1 MKDKNFYKFKADTD
15 FRRLDLLLVEYFEEI
30 GGVFSRSAIQ
40 DWIRSGSVKVNG
52 LIVKPSKN
60 IVAGETIDILIPEPA
75 KIDLSPQN
83 IPIKV
88 VYEDE
93 HIIVID
99 KEAGVVVHPA
109 PGNYSGTLVNAVLYH
124 TKGKLSS
131 IGGNSRP
138 GVVHRLDKGTS
149 GLIVMAKTDAAHLEL
164 ARQFSSKKAGRI
176 YVAVLHGC
184 PVEETGKW
192 QTFFGRHPADRKKFT
207 SKLNEG
213 KVAVTKYKV
222 IGCSSKYS
230 LVRVTLETGR
240 THQIRVHMSEH
251 GCPIVG
257 DETYCNIAADKKLIS
272 RQALHALELRLY
284 HPAYGVRLS
293 FISNLPDDISKLIKG
308 LDLDV
313 KM

>member
-1 MKDKNFYKFKADTD
+1 VKDKNFYRFNADTD
-15 FRRLDLLLVEYFEEI
+15 FRRLDLLLVEYFEDL
-30 GGVFSRSAIQ
+30 GGIFSRSAIQ

-52 LIVKPSKN
+52 AIVKPSKN
-60 IVAGETIDILIPEPA
+60 IVAGETIEILIPEPA
-75 KIDLSPQN
+75 KIDLSPQH
-83 IPIKV
+83 IPINV

-99 KEAGVVVHPA
+99 KDASVVVHPA
-109 PGNYSGTLVNAVLYH
+109 PGNFSGTLVNAVLYH
-124 TKGKLSS
+124 TNGKLSS

-164 ARQFSSKKAGRI
+164 ARQFASKKAGRI
-176 YVAVLHGC
+176 YIAVLHGC
-184 PVEETGKW
+184 PIDETGRW
-192 QTFFGRHPADRKKFT
+192 QTFFGRHPVDRKKFT
-207 SKLNEG
+207 SKLNDG
-213 KVAVTKYKV
+213 KLAITKYKV
-222 IGCSSKYS
+222 IAYNSKYS
-230 LVRVTLETGR
+230 AVRVQLETGR

-257 DETYCNIAADKKLIS
+257 DETYCNVATDKKLIA

-284 HPAYGVRLS
+284 HPVYGVRLS
-293 FISNLPDDISKLIKG
+293 FISNLPEDMRKLIKG

-313 KM
+313 

>member
-52 LIVKPSKN
+52 AIVKPSKS
-60 IVAGETIDILIPEPA
+60 IVAEETIEILIPEPA

-93 HIIVID
+93 YIIVVD
-99 KEAGVVVHPA
+99 KEADVVVHPA
-109 PGNYSGTLVNAVLYH
+109 PGNFSGTLVNAVLYH
-124 TKGKLSS
+124 TNGKLSS

-164 ARQFSSKKAGRI
+164 AKQFASKKAGRVYI
-176 YVAVLHGC
+176 AVIHGC
-184 PVEETGKW
+184 PIDETGRW
-192 QTFFGRHPADRKKFT
+192 ETFFGRHPVDRKKFT

-213 KVAVTKYKV
+213 KVAITKYKV
-222 IGCSSKYS
+222 IQHGSKYS
-230 LVRVTLETGR
+230 VARVELETGR
-240 THQIRVHMSEH
+240 THQIRVHMAEH

-257 DETYCNIAADKKLIS
+257 DETYCNVAADKKLIS
-272 RQALHALELRLY
+272 RQALHALVLRLY
-284 HPAYGVRLS
+284 HPVYGVRLS
-293 FISNLPDDISKLIKG
+293 FISNLPKDMSKLVQG
-308 LDLDV
+308 LQ
-313 KM
+313 

>member
-1 MKDKNFYKFKADTD
+1 MKDKNFYRFKAEAD
-15 FRRLDLLLVEYFEEI
+15 FRRLDLLLVEYFEEL
-30 GGVFSRSAIQ
+30 GGIFSRSAIQ

-52 LIVKPSKN
+52 VIVKPSKS
-60 IVAGETIDILIPEPA
+60 ITVGEMVEILIPEPA

-83 IPIKV
+83 IPIKI

-93 HIIVID
+93 YIIVID
-99 KEAGVVVHPA
+99 KEASVVVHPA
-109 PGNYSGTLVNAVLYH
+109 PGNFSGTLVNAVLYH
-124 TKGKLSS
+124 TSGKLSS

-164 ARQFSSKKAGRI
+164 ARQFASKKAGRV
-176 YVAVLHGC
+176 YLAVLHGC
-184 PVEETGKW
+184 PVEEKGKW
-192 QTFFGRHPADRKKFT
+192 QTFFGRHPVDRKKFT
-207 SKLNEG
+207 SKVTDG
-213 KVAVTKYKV
+213 KVAITNYRV
-222 IGCSSKYS
+222 IGCNSKYS
-230 LVRVTLETGR
+230 VVRVELETGR

-257 DETYCNIAADKKLIS
+257 DETYCNVTMDKKLIS
-272 RQALHALELRLY
+272 RQALHAMELRLY
-284 HPAYGVRLS
+284 HPIYGVRLS
-293 FISNLPDDISKLIKG
+293 FISNLPEDMSKLIKE

>member
-1 MKDKNFYKFKADTD
+1 MNKNFYKFNADAD
-15 FRRLDLLLVEYFEEI
+15 FRRLDLLLVEYFEDI

-40 DWIRSGSVKVNG
+40 DWIRSGNVKVNG
-52 LIVKPSKN
+52 VIVKPSKS
-60 IVAGETIDILIPEPA
+60 IVVGETIETLIPEPA

-99 KEAGVVVHPA
+99 KDASVVVHPA
-109 PGNYSGTLVNAVLYH
+109 PGNFNGTLVNAVLYH
-124 TKGKLSS
+124 TKGILSS

-164 ARQFSSKKAGRI
+164 ARQFASKKAGRVYI
-176 YVAVLHGC
+176 AVLHGC
-184 PVEETGKW
+184 PIDETGRW
-192 QTFFGRHPADRKKFT
+192 QTFFGRHPNDRKKFT
-207 SKLNEG
+207 SKLSEG
-213 KVAVTKYKV
+213 KVAITKYKV
-222 IGCSSKYS
+222 TSCNSKYS
-230 LVRVTLETGR
+230 VVRVELETGR

-257 DETYCNIAADKKLIS
+257 DETYCNVVTDKKLIS
-272 RQALHALELRLY
+272 RQALHAMELRLY
-284 HPAYGVRLS
+284 HPVYGIRLS
-293 FISNLPDDISKLIKG
+293 FISNLPEDMCKLIKG